1 MKILLGSKN
10 PAKKKA
16 VDMALVKLGIQ
27 DYDIIPID
35 VPSNTS
41 SKPIGYEIIRG
52 AENRNL
58 ELKEYALENEIDYDY
73 LCSIE
78 GGYSIDENGLPFVVT
93 YCVSEDKLGKKSTG
107 KSLGIRLSKTMF
119 DYIKNGNSLNK
130 VIEYCE
136 KPNTPKARYLY
147 AITYAWSRVIYNER
161 AIYYLEKYLSNELY
175 LKYASNQNAKIQHLS
190 EMYGYLID
198 CYVKDLKYDKAL
210 STCDYYLENINISEI
225 SIYYK
230 KADIFRRKNKLDIAI
245 NNFELAK
252 KYTNNETDLEF
263 IDRKIKDLKNKIE
276 KKYVFKPKLKER
288 KRIRIDSDDIF
299 DLDI

>member
-1 MKILLGSKN
+1 MFEVF
-10 PAKKKA
+10 KKKA
-16 VDMALVKLGIQ
+16 VKKDNDLAERIFEYRTYQPYVKSCPDKDVKRICMECKDIQ
-27 DYDIIPID
+27 D
-35 VPSNTS
+35 
-41 SKPIGYEIIRG
+41 
-52 AENRNL
+52 
-58 ELKEYALENEIDYDY
+58 
-73 LCSIE
+73 
-78 GGYSIDENGLPFVVT
+78 
-93 YCVSEDKLGKKSTG
+93 
-107 KSLGIRLSKTMF
+107 
-119 DYIKNGNSLNK
+119 SLNK